1 MNLFSMKPNLILAA
15 AAMSALNLAAPLAA
29 TAADKEPVEIKE
41 IFKRA
46 HPELADKEV
55 FVKRIELQPGASAP
69 PHVHPGMVIGYVE
82 RGSIEF
88 QLKDGPL
95 LKLKTGDTF
104 FEPPG
109 AHHMVAKN
117 LDPANIAVII
127 AFVENP
133 KGAPLSTPL
142 EGHGKH

>member
-1 MNLFSMKPNLILAA
+1 MKPTLILAA
-15 AAMSALNLAAPLAA
+15 IMAALNLVTPLPAA
-29 TAADKEPVEIKE
+29 AADKEKEPVEIKE

-46 HPELADKEV
+46 HPELSDKEV
-55 FVKRIELQPGASAP
+55 LVKRIELQPGASAP

-117 LDPANIAVII
+117 LDPANVAVII